1 MTSISGSESS
11 MEIILA
17 EDTRVLVAK
26 MGGFAYFLKRMES
39 EMIKMAKAHFNL
51 ILWMLRIIKR
61 CQKKVIELRDVTEKL
76 KNLTKVFFYKKCA
89 MRKEIE
95 NCQSQMKIKITLV
108 RRSKTLAQE
117 VGELVKKA
125 AREAAF
131 RSSCT
136 AAQGPKDP
144 KIKEA
149 SELEYISLSL
159 AENWWT
165 LLEKC
170 VELAEARILSAK
182 KSLKMIE
189 KREKWEKLLKRLFL
203 QAAMAAQLGKLL
215 QKRRIEGKNM
225 EIEKMVSAYRK
236 HLREIICCKTLEE
249 CDIMDFLLTELKQ
262 ISEEIIS
269 GLSSQ
274 EKVED

>member
-1 MTSISGSESS
+1 MTSISGSASS

-17 EDTRVLVAK
+17 EETRALVAK
-26 MGGFAYFLKRMES
+26 MGGFVYFLNRMES

-51 ILWMLRIIKR
+51 ILWMLRVLKR
-61 CQKKVIELRDVTEKL
+61 CQKKVIELRDVTENL
-76 KNLTKVFFYKKCA
+76 KDLTKVFFYKKCA

-95 NCQSQMKIKITLV
+95 NCQNQMKIKITLV
-108 RRSKTLAQE
+108 RRSKILAQE

-131 RSSCT
+131 RNSQT
-136 AAQGPKDP
+136 AAQGPKDA
-144 KIKEA
+144 KTKEA

-170 VELAEARILSAK
+170 VELAEARISSAK
-182 KSLKMIE
+182 KSLEMIE

-203 QAAMAAQLGKLL
+203 QAAMAAQLGMIL
-215 QKRRIEGKNM
+215 QKRRIEGKNV
-225 EIEKMVSAYRK
+225 EIEKMVSIHRK
-236 HLREIICCKTLEE
+236 HQKEIVCCKALEE
-249 CDIMDFLLTELKQ
+249 CEVMDFLLTELRQ
-262 ISEEIIS
+262 ISEVIIS
-269 GLSSQ
+269 ELSSQ